1 LGSFAYDAFSRCT
14 QFSHCAQF
22 KPPLLSFPASGGR
35 IKARFVKKIA
45 ALELRNVS
53 YVANGKK
60 ILDAVSWTVHQG
72 EHWAILGPNGAGK
85 TTLLKLACGYLWP
98 NDGGEILRKGRVLT
112 NLPQLR
118 RSIGWVTSTL
128 PAEIPSREKVI
139 RTVVSGKF
147 AQIGYFEGF
156 GEKAGSKDYAQ
167 AGAYLKEMGCD
178 HLRDQDFG
186 VLSQGE
192 QQRVLIA
199 RARMTKPYLIILD
212 EPCAGMDPAAR
223 ESFLASLRALGK
235 RKQIPSL
242 VYVTHHLEEI
252 LPMFRKALIIK
263 EGRVLDAG
271 ETRRVIK
278 PDLLETLYGVALLII
293 RRKGRDWPIVK

>member
-1 LGSFAYDAFSRCT
+1 
-14 QFSHCAQF
+14 
-22 KPPLLSFPASGGR
+22 
-35 IKARFVKKIA
+35 VNKIP

-60 ILDAVSWTVHQG
+60 ILDTVSWTVGQG
-72 EHWAILGPNGAGK
+72 EHWAMLGPNGAGK

-98 NDGGEILRKGRVLT
+98 NDRGEIRRKGRILT
-112 NLPQLR
+112 NLPLLR

-128 PAEIPSREKVI
+128 PAEIPAREKVI
-139 RTVVSGKF
+139 RTVLSGKF
-147 AQIGYFEGF
+147 AQIGYFDGF
-156 GEKAGSKDYAQ
+156 GEKASRKDYAR
-167 AGAYLKEMGCD
+167 AAAYLKEMGCE

-223 ESFLASLRALGK
+223 ESFLASLQSLGR

-242 VYVTHHLEEI
+242 IYVTHHLEEI
-252 LPMFRKALIIK
+252 LPMFRKTLIIK
-263 EGRVLDAG
+263 EGKILDAG
-271 ETRRVIK
+271 NTPRVIK
-278 PDLLETLYGVALLII
+278 PDLLEQLYGVSFAII
-293 RRKGRDWPIVK
+293 KRRGRYWPIVK